1 LEVPGHQG
9 IEDKP
14 VNRVSPGI
22 LDHPDKLVRQ
32 GLMVRRVLLETQDNL
47 VP

>member
-14 VNRVSPGI
+14 VNQVNLGI
-22 LDHPDKLVRQ
+22 LVHLGRLVRQ
-32 GLMVRRVLLETQDNL
+32 GPMVRQVLLETQDNL